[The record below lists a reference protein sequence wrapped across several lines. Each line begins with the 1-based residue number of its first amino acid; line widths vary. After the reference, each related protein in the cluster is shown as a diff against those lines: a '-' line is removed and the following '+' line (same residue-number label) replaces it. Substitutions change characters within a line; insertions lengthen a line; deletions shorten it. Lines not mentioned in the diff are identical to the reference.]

1 MKEMKTG
8 TWAQKEKDQS
18 ENEVSKCVNYPEGGG
33 GGGNNSML
41 MTPD

>member
-33 GGGNNSML
+33 GWGGII
-41 MTPD
+41 PC